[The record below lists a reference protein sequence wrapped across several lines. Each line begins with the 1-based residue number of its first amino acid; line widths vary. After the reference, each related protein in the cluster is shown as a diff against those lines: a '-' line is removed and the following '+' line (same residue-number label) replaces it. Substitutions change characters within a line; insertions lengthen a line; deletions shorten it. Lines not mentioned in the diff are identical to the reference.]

1 VGHPDARRS
10 GSPVEAV
17 LLDAYGTLVELRD
30 PGARLRDRLAAEG
43 HPHPADRVE
52 AALAGEIRFYRRH
65 HDRGRDAA
73 SLAALRLDCARAL
86 AEGLGPDVPPL
97 ARLADILVESL
108 RFELLPDVLPAL
120 DDLATAGLR
129 LAVVS
134 NWDVGLGAVLAG
146 LGVAER
152 FEAVAVSAVVG
163 VGKPDPAI
171 FAHALSLL
179 RVTPARAIHCGDHPE
194 YDCAGAQ
201 GAGVRGILIDRSDA
215 HPEAPCPRVRSLVEL
230 RHLIG
235 LLED

>member
-1 VGHPDARRS
+1 MGHPDARRG

-30 PGARLRDRLAAEG
+30 PEARLRDRLAAEG
-43 HPHPADRVE
+43 HRHPAERVE

-108 RFELLPDVLPAL
+108 RFELLPDALPAL
-120 DDLATAGLR
+120 DDLAAAGLR

-134 NWDVGLGAVLAG
+134 NWDAEPGRCPGRPGGGRALRGGGRERRRGCWQARPRDLRPRAVPPWGDARARDPLRGPPGIRLRGCPRGRRAGDFDRPLGRASG
-146 LGVAER
+146 R
-152 FEAVAVSAVVG
+152 
-163 VGKPDPAI
+163 
-171 FAHALSLL
+171 ALS
-179 RVTPARAIHCGDHPE
+179 ARPLT
-194 YDCAGAQ
+194 
-201 GAGVRGILIDRSDA
+201 R
-215 HPEAPCPRVRSLVEL
+215 
-230 RHLIG
+230 
-235 LLED
+235 